1 VAGGGGGVVAGLLL
15 YEAQVVESLGLAE
28 QVAEVTEQ
36 RQGLV

>member
-1 VAGGGGGVVAGLLL
+1 VAGGARVVAGLLL
-15 YEAQVVESLGLAE
+15 YEAQVVDLAE